1 MVALCRLG
9 RNVMKSLELMSYIRD
24 KGGIT
29 PLECL
34 EEFGCMRLAARIYE
48 LKTIGATVPTVMVKN
63 PMTKKKY
70 ARYIWVD
77 TPRNRELT
85 GEKA

>member
-1 MVALCRLG
+1 
-9 RNVMKSLELMSYIRD
+9 MKILELMSYIRA
-24 KGGIT
+24 KRGIT

-48 LKTIGATVPTVMVKN
+48 LKSYGATIPTIMVKN
-63 PMTKKKY
+63 PVTGKKH

-85 GEKA
+85 GEKP

>member
-1 MVALCRLG
+1 
-9 RNVMKSLELMSYIRD
+9 MKSLELMSYIRS

-34 EEFGCMRLAARIYE
+34 EEFGCMRLAARIHE
-48 LKTIGATVPTVMVKN
+48 LKGYGATIPTIMVKN
-63 PMTKKKY
+63 PVTKRKH

-77 TPRNRELT
+77 TPRNRELS
-85 GEKA
+85 GEKL